1 MVAPGADDIID
12 TADLSAEIAQR
23 TAAGHQ
29 LVWIRPADDPAAA
42 MMTSASGRHTLL
54 RRTPL
59 HIARGN
65 DAQAWHVGRAQMGYR
80 DLIPDRWYGRFIAS
94 HIRVPTAGEV
104 PDSVHHH
111 DVRFQFLAVR
121 QGAVQVVYEDQGDPF
136 WMSAGDVVLQ
146 PPHIRHRVLATDGD
160 FEIVEIGA
168 PADHL
173 TEMDHQ
179 MTLPNGTGHPQRRWS
194 GQRFVVDRPG
204 DRATVGWDCAGVAA
218 EPTAIADATDGLV
231 HVERL
236 TADDTAIAVTRTP
249 LEFRFMFVMEGTA
262 IVHIATSDEPLHL
275 NTTDAVTLPP
285 AAAITDMKIGDGWIL
300 DVRVPAAYDE

>member
-12 TADLSAEIAQR
+12 TADLSSEIAQR
-23 TAAGHQ
+23 TAAGDH

-42 MMTSASGRHTLL
+42 MMTSANGRRTLL
-54 RRTPL
+54 RRTPP

-65 DAQAWHVGRAQMGYR
+65 DGQAWHVGRAQMGYR

-94 HIRVPTAGEV
+94 HIRVPNPGEV

-121 QGAVQVVYEDQGDPF
+121 RGAVQVVYEDQGDPF
-136 WMSAGDVVLQ
+136 SMEAGDVVLQ

-179 MTLPNGTGHPQRRWS
+179 MALPNGTGDPQRRWS
-194 GQRFVVDRPG
+194 GQRFVLDRPG
-204 DRATVGWDCAGVAA
+204 DIATVGWDCAGVAA
-218 EPTAIADATDGLV
+218 EPTAIADATNGLV

-236 TADDTAIAVTRTP
+236 TADDTAVAVIPTP

-262 IVHIATSDEPLHL
+262 VVHIATSDEPLHL
-275 NTTDAVTLPP
+275 GATDAVTLPP
-285 AAAITDMKIGDGWIL
+285 AALITDMTIDDGWIL
-300 DVRVPAAYDE
+300 DVRVPAT

>member
-1 MVAPGADDIID
+1 MVRPGADDIVD
-12 TADLSAEIAQR
+12 TADLSTEIAQR
-23 TAAGHQ
+23 TAAGDH
-29 LVWIRPADDPAAA
+29 LVWIRPADDPATA
-42 MMTSASGRHTLL
+42 MMTSTSGRRTLL

-59 HIARGN
+59 HVARGN
-65 DAQAWHVGRAQMGYR
+65 DAHAWHVGRAQMGYR

-121 QGAVQVVYEDQGDPF
+121 QGAVHVVYEDQGDPF
-136 WMSAGDVVLQ
+136 WMRAGDVVLQ
-146 PPHIRHRVLATDGD
+146 PPHIRHRVLATEGD
-160 FEIVEIGA
+160 FEIVEVGA

-179 MTLPNGTGHPQRRWS
+179 MALPNGTGDPQRRWS
-194 GQRFVVDRPG
+194 GQQFVFDRPG

-236 TADDTAIAVTRTP
+236 TADDTAIAITRTP

-275 NTTDAVTLPP
+275 GTTDAVTLPP
-285 AAAITDMKIGDGWIL
+285 AAAITDMEIVDGWIL
-300 DVRVPAAYDE
+300 DVRVPAT

>member
-1 MVAPGADDIID
+1 
-12 TADLSAEIAQR
+12 
-23 TAAGHQ
+23 
-29 LVWIRPADDPAAA
+29 
-42 MMTSASGRHTLL
+42 
-54 RRTPL
+54 
-59 HIARGN
+59 
-65 DAQAWHVGRAQMGYR
+65 MGYR

-121 QGAVQVVYEDQGDPF
+121 RGAVQVVYEDQGDPF
-136 WMSAGDVVLQ
+136 WMTAGDVVLQ
-146 PPHIRHRVLATDGD
+146 PPHIRHRVLATEGD

-179 MTLPNGTGHPQRRWS
+179 MMLPNGTGDPQRRWS
-194 GQRFVVDRPG
+194 GQRFVFDRPG
-204 DRATVGWDCAGVAA
+204 DSATVGWDCAGVAA

-285 AAAITDMKIGDGWIL
+285 AAAITDMDNRQRL
-300 DVRVPAAYDE
+300 DSRRPGTRHLIRVASRRASA

>member
-1 MVAPGADDIID
+1 MVTPGADDIID

-23 TAAGHQ
+23 TADGDH

-42 MMTSASGRHTLL
+42 MMTSANGRRTLL

-65 DAQAWHVGRAQMGYR
+65 DVQAWHVGRAQMGYR

-94 HIRVPTAGEV
+94 HIRVPNPGEV

-121 QGAVQVVYEDQGDPF
+121 RGAVQVVYEDQGDPF
-136 WMSAGDVVLQ
+136 WMEAGDVVLQ

-179 MTLPNGTGHPQRRWS
+179 MALPNGTGDPQRRWS
-194 GQRFVVDRPG
+194 GQRFVLDRPG
-204 DRATVGWDCAGVAA
+204 DIATVGWDCAGVAA
-218 EPTAIADATDGLV
+218 EPTAIADATNGLV

-236 TADDTAIAVTRTP
+236 TADDTAVAVIPTP
-249 LEFRFMFVMEGTA
+249 LEFRFMFVMDGTA
-262 IVHIATSDEPLHL
+262 VVHIATSDEPLHL
-275 NTTDAVTLPP
+275 GATDAVTLPP
-285 AAAITDMKIGDGWIL
+285 AALITDMTIDDGWIL